1 MTQQPRKRK
10 RVEHRAYTY
19 SLGSGPLCPD
29 DSMHGHLYDWGGNRW
44 YCSHKMHGGNGKFF
58 TTEEA
63 HRGD

>member
-1 MTQQPRKRK
+1 
-10 RVEHRAYTY
+10 
-19 SLGSGPLCPD
+19 
-29 DSMHGHLYDWGGNRW
+29 MHGHLYDWGGNRW